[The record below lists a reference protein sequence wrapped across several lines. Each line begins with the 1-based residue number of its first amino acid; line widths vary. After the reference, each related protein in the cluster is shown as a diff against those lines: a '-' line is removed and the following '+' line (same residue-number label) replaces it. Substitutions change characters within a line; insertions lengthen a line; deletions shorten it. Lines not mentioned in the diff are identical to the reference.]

1 MGGGGT
7 AEDWACVNTAQGRE
21 KFSPLQS
28 SSLEATRL
36 RITSAVTEA
45 NKRLSEREGER
56 KIGGR
61 RERAREKWHK
71 KWGHSTIC

>member
-1 MGGGGT
+1 M
-7 AEDWACVNTAQGRE
+7 
-21 KFSPLQS
+21 
-28 SSLEATRL
+28 

-71 KWGHSTIC
+71 KWGHSTICSHQINISKGQLQ